1 MKIQISDVMKSALH
15 ARCGERYIVQ
25 ERGEIDIYVSLGEFS
40 LILMS
45 GPVWS
50 SSLLSHKGD
59 NHSYY
64 SYTGQINMP
73 SGGYTGTDRVA
84 IGTTSVCLGLH
95 RVMSLVPG

>member
-25 ERGEIDIYVSLGEFS
+25 ERGEIDIYVSLVELS

-64 SYTGQINMP
+64 SYTGQMNMLSKIFSKLP
-73 SGGYTGTDRVA
+73 KLA
-84 IGTTSVCLGLH
+84 LLPFPCCLNM
-95 RVMSLVPG
+95 RMT